1 MRHQLIEALLYPRK
15 MVEGLIDEGHFPHQ
29 NLYEAT
35 GERCHHCDGSGDCGW
50 TTCLQDF
57 RHFDDMSTEE
67 LGAALREGIR
77 LVESLFNELHHDE
90 TSCHCET
97 CTWVRNAEHLTE
109 EVEHHLPHVNPAIVA
124 ATREDA

>member
-15 MVEGLIDEGHFPHQ
+15 MVEELIAEGNFQHK

-35 GERCHHCDGSGDCGW
+35 GERCQHCDGSGNCGW
-50 TTCLQDF
+50 ATCLHDF
-57 RHFDDMSTEE
+57 RHYDDMTTEE

-97 CTWVRNAEHLTE
+97 CTWVRNAEHLIE
-109 EVEHHLPHVNPAIVA
+109 EVEHHLPHVDPAIVA
-124 ATREDA
+124 RTHEEF

>member
-1 MRHQLIEALLYPRK
+1 MKRFISSRGTELPHDEICQLRTPDPLVPK
-15 MVEGLIDEGHFPHQ
+15 
-29 NLYEAT
+29 AT
-35 GERCHHCDGSGDCGW
+35 DVAPENK
-50 TTCLQDF
+50 L
-57 RHFDDMSTEE
+57 STEE

-109 EVEHHLPHVNPAIVA
+109 EVEHHLPHVDPAVVA
-124 ATREDA
+124 APREDA